1 MTALA
6 ARRLWRRLD
15 EFFIQFP
22 FSKITCKLSN
32 NFVCRRKKSTLKK
45 IILREGEVGCH
56 VGWLWL
62 GGVRCPSAFVE
73 RGSLDRVLTSAQHV
87 LHSVRVLHASHSP
100 LPPPSLLSSGFVTT
114 PPTFSPIKEIRD
126 YNLHLNPQTVL
137 DSHPFDWW
145 SFSLSSSANVLF
157 PVKSFSSSSRS
168 ILHSLSA
175 LSLSCLPT
183 VTLSREGRV
192 CPIQARG
199 TSLADYPPF
208 IPRLVTCSQ

>member
-1 MTALA
+1 MNLRVFSGFAFTYFHKSNGQSPAARATVAKSWRSRGIGPRMTALA

-100 LPPPSLLSSGFVTT
+100 LPPPSLLTTGFV
-114 PPTFSPIKEIRD
+114 
-126 YNLHLNPQTVL
+126 
-137 DSHPFDWW
+137 
-145 SFSLSSSANVLF
+145 
-157 PVKSFSSSSRS
+157 S
-168 ILHSLSA
+168 ILVRQRDLG
-175 LSLSCLPT
+175 L
-183 VTLSREGRV
+183 
-192 CPIQARG
+192 
-199 TSLADYPPF
+199 
-208 IPRLVTCSQ
+208 